1 MFDKNYFLN
10 QLRNGENIDAMAKN
24 ITDAMNDAMVDFQA
38 ELEERHKAERMA
50 AIESKK
56 YELAKQMVHIIQE
69 YGMLVAPEAKEIMD
83 QVTEEDLD
91 VMVKTLDEMF
101 HMMTSMINLKNKLEN
116 TSASKIKSDDDVLA
130 NFIASLM

>member
-10 QLRNGENIDAMAKN
+10 QLRNGENLDVMAKK

-38 ELEERHKAERMA
+38 ELEERHKAEQMA
-50 AIESKK
+50 VIESKK
-56 YELAKQMVHIIQE
+56 YELAKQMVHIIQD

-83 QVTEEDLD
+83 QVTDEDLD

-101 HMMTSMINLKNKLEN
+101 HMVTSMISLKNKLES
-116 TSASKIKSDDDVLA
+116 TSASKSDDDILA
-130 NFIASLM
+130 NFIKTLM

>member
-10 QLRNGENIDAMAKN
+10 QLRNGENIDTMAKN